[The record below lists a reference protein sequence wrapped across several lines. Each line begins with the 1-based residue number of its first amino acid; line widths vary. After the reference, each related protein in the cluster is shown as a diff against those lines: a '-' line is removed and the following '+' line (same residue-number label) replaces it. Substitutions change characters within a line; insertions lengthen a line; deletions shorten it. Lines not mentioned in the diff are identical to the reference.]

1 MKKFNLVK
9 EIISIDKPTM
19 MAAVNSGKPFGIS
32 IEGGIHHPPYDH
44 RSCYLFQGHVERPAP
59 SALTPS
65 KPKSLAELLGGNMQV
80 VEVEDRVLIKAARNW
95 QEIMKYN
102 VPDADYDDTTGDGVA
117 EFTDKELEAIGWQAT
132 EFGISYRELVEV
144 IEEQCDGTLV
154 CIENEGENYQ
164 FSGMGFIDDM
174 ECARKRCF
182 EHCVKRIKT
191 ILEEDSSYRH
201 ADLSDDEEEALEF
214 FGITLPSGMPPA

>member
-9 EIISIDKPTM
+9 EIISVDKPLM
-19 MAAVNSGKPFGIS
+19 MAALNGGRPFGVTI
-32 IEGGIHHPPYDH
+32 GGAIHYPPYNA
-44 RSCYLFQGHVERPAP
+44 RSCYIFQGRVERPSP
-59 SALTPS
+59 SPLSPS

-102 VPDADYDDTTGDGVA
+102 VPNADYDDTTGDGVA
-117 EFTDKELEAIGWQAT
+117 EFTDKELEEIGWQAT
-132 EFGISYRELVEV
+132 EFDISYRELVEV
-144 IEEQCDGTLV
+144 IEEQCNGTLL

-164 FSGMGFIDDM
+164 FSGMGFIEDM
-174 ECARKRCF
+174 ECARKTCF
-182 EHCVKRIKT
+182 DYCAKRIRT

-201 ADLSDDEEEALEF
+201 ADLSGDEEEALEF